1 MNIEQGIM
9 NVEGSKVEIRRNEL
23 ENSVLVRIPNHYSL
37 FIIPCSIFIISF
49 VRYQDG
55 HSFKF
60 LLWCYLDFIGF
71 LVYAYLM

>member
-9 NVEGSKVEIRRNEL
+9 NVEGSKVQIRRNEL

-37 FIIPCSIFIISF
+37 FIIPCSIFIISS

-55 HSFKF
+55 HS
-60 LLWCYLDFIGF
+60 LNLYLIGYE
-71 LVYAYLM
+71 LTTDLTY